1 MGARIKEVILFT
13 AKGAKK
19 CFKRYFYCM
28 TYLLTRGMVFD
39 KISCNKLTSG
49 GMYMARVQ
57 IYDTTLRDGLQGEG
71 VFFSVEDKI
80 RIAMALDELGVDYVE
95 GGWPGSTPK
104 DRAFFERMKSTPLNR
119 SRLVAF
125 GSTRRAQNR
134 PEDDVIL
141 NDLLAAETPTIT
153 IFGKTWDLHVRDVL
167 RITPEEN
174 LQLIQDSV
182 AYLKAA
188 GREVFYDAEHFFDG
202 YKSDPDYAMATLK
215 AAEAGGADLIIL
227 CDTNGGILP
236 LEAMEILEIAEE
248 QIHVPLGIH
257 IHNDSGMAAAVS
269 VMAVQNGAIQVQGTF
284 NGYGERCGNANLST
298 IIPTLILKLNY
309 DCGVAPHLNR
319 LTSVSRLISELTNL
333 HHDERQPYVGGSA
346 FAHKAGT
353 HVDAVTKNQ
362 HTLEHINP
370 ALVGNDRRFL
380 LSDQAGRTTILS
392 KVKEIAPEAT
402 KDTPQIRKLSE
413 RLKDLEHL
421 GYQFEAAEASF
432 DLLIKKA
439 FNLYEKAFNLEGFR
453 IIVEKR
459 GDQPSYSEAS
469 IKVSVDG
476 VHEITAAEGDG
487 PVNALDCAIRKA
499 LQRFYP
505 ELKHISL
512 SDFKVRVLEDQKGTD
527 AKVRVLIETTDGH
540 NHWGTVGVSE
550 NIIEASWQALVDG
563 IEYGI
568 LMKKDEGPICPP
580 QG

>member
-1 MGARIKEVILFT
+1 MARI
-13 AKGAKK
+13 
-19 CFKRYFYCM
+19 
-28 TYLLTRGMVFD
+28 
-39 KISCNKLTSG
+39 
-49 GMYMARVQ
+49 Q

-80 RIAMALDELGVDYVE
+80 RIAMALDELGLDYIE

-104 DRAFFERMKSTPLNR
+104 DRAFFERMKEIPLSH

-134 PEDDVIL
+134 PEDDTIL

-153 IFGKTWDLHVRDVL
+153 IFGKTWDLHVKDVL
-167 RITPEEN
+167 RISLEEN
-174 LQLIQDSV
+174 LQLIKDSI

-202 YKSDPDYAMATLK
+202 YKSDPKYALSTLQ
-215 AAEAGGADLIIL
+215 AAVDGGADMLIL
-227 CDTNGGILP
+227 CDTNGGLLP
-236 LEAMEILEIAEE
+236 MEAMEILKIVQEKIS
-248 QIHVPLGIH
+248 VPLGIH
-257 IHNDSGMAAAVS
+257 IHNDSGMAAAIS
-269 VMAVQNGAIQVQGTF
+269 VMAIQQGAVQVQGTF

-298 IIPTLILKLNY
+298 IIPTLILKLGY
-309 DCGVAPHLNR
+309 ECRISSQLTR

-362 HTLEHINP
+362 LTLEHIDP
-370 ALVGNDRRFL
+370 LLVGNDRRFL

-392 KVKEIAPEAT
+392 KVKAIAPNAT
-402 KDTPQIRKLSE
+402 KDTPEIRKLSE

-476 VHEITAAEGDG
+476 VNEITAAEGDG

-499 LQRFYP
+499 LSRFYP
-505 ELKHISL
+505 ELKNISL

-540 NHWGTVGVSE
+540 HNWGTVGVSE

-568 LMKKDEGPICPP
+568 L
-580 QG
+580 QGKRDKEQSN